1 MLLAVFRK
9 AVRAGFPSPADDYL
23 DAPIDLSR
31 ALIQNAPATFIMT
44 VAGDSAIDAGIFDGS
59 LITVDRS
66 LRPRDGD
73 PVVVDVNGERSVKI
87 FRLVGG
93 RSCLAFAFGEERPTA
108 FFAGIWARQWTSV
121 RKVKSGE
128 ETIDL
133 FAFLTTDPN
142 AEVGAIHPKAMPVI
156 LTTPEEC
163 EAWMTAPWEQA
174 KVLQRPLQNGSLDI
188 VARGVKKDGES
199 DTLGGFTT
207 AGGA

>member
-1 MLLAVFRK
+1 MMLAGMEMRPVAIGAPVLLSVFRK

-87 FRLVGG
+87 FRLIGG
-93 RSCLAFAFGEERPTA
+93 RSSLAFGNRRYPDYDPGPDADIEIFGVITN
-108 FFAGIWARQWTSV
+108 SV
-121 RKVKSGE
+121 RR
-128 ETIDL
+128 
-133 FAFLTTDPN
+133 F
-142 AEVGAIHPKAMPVI
+142 
-156 LTTPEEC
+156 
-163 EAWMTAPWEQA
+163 
-174 KVLQRPLQNGSLDI
+174 R
-188 VARGVKKDGES
+188 R
-199 DTLGGFTT
+199 
-207 AGGA
+207 